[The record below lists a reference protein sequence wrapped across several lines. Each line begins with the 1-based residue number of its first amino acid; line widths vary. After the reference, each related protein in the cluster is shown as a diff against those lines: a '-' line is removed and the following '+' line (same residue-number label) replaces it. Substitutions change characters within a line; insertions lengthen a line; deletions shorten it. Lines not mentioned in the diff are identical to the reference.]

1 MTADSPWLI
10 VGLGNP
16 GAEYAGTRH
25 NIGFLVVDQLAARA
39 RTSLSPQKR
48 SRALVAT
55 ARIANEK
62 VVLAQPQSFMNDS
75 GGPTTFLLDFYSVP
89 MEKLIVIHDELDLPW
104 GAVRCK
110 LGGGDNGHNGLRSI
124 RKSTK
129 TGEWFRVRVGIDR
142 PAPPI
147 DPAAYVLKPFASA
160 QRASLDESVARAV
173 DATECLVVEG
183 LVSAQNKFN
192 S

>member
-16 GAEYAGTRH
+16 GPEYANTRH
-25 NIGFLVVDQLAARA
+25 NIGFLVVDALAARA
-39 RTSLSPQKR
+39 SASLSPQKR

-55 ARIANEK
+55 GRINGVK
-62 VVLAQPQSFMNDS
+62 VVFAQPQSYMNDS
-75 GGPTTFLLDFYSVP
+75 GGPTSFLLDFYSVP
-89 MEKLIVIHDELDLPW
+89 VDKLIVIHDELDLPW
-104 GAVRCK
+104 GSVRCK

-129 TGEWFRVRVGIDR
+129 TGDWLRVRVGIDR
-142 PAPPI
+142 PPAPM
-147 DPAAYVLKPFASA
+147 DPAVYVLKPFASA
-160 QRASLDESVARAV
+160 QRATLDDAVARAV
-173 DATECLVVEG
+173 DATECLVTEG
-183 LVSAQNKFN
+183 LTSAQNKFN